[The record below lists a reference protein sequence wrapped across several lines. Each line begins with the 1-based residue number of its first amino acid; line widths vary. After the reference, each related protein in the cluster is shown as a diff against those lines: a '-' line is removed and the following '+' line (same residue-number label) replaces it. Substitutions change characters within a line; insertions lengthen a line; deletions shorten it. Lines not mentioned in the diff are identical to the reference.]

1 MKKLLG
7 LITLL
12 AGLPGLAGVY
22 LLWKLGSLPPGAVLI
37 VVNALLFRGLCGTA
51 GGVLLMTG
59 RRWGSYLSL
68 VSWLYLIA
76 VSSLTL
82 ISLHNKGLLFTSVF
96 PGGDLATF
104 GKPLSW
110 SLAKLA
116 LGIPIVYL
124 LIKDLNHARKPVAS
138 PIGS

>member
-1 MKKLLG
+1 MKRVLG

-12 AGLPGLAGVY
+12 AGLPGLAGIY

-37 VVNALLFRGLCGTA
+37 VVNAVLFRGICGTA
-51 GGVLLMTG
+51 GGILLLTG
-59 RRWGSYLSL
+59 RRRGSYLAL

-82 ISLHNKGLLFTSVF
+82 ISLHNKGIQLSSVS
-96 PGGDLATF
+96 LAELASF

-116 LGIPIVYL
+116 LGIPIVFL
-124 LIKDLNHARKPVAS
+124 LIKDLNHARKPVAN